1 MSNRDDN
8 VIFPGRE
15 KETQLLMWW
24 ILNNTFVL
32 SANFHDGAVLVN
44 YPWDNYQD
52 ESVAQ
57 SGVHE
62 TPGKIIWKTV
72 QKIHM
77 IQFTKS

>member
-1 MSNRDDN
+1 MR
-8 VIFPGRE
+8 
-15 KETQLLMWW
+15 W
-24 ILNNTFVL
+24 ILNNTFIL

-72 QKIHM
+72 QNIHI
-77 IQFTKS
+77 IQFT